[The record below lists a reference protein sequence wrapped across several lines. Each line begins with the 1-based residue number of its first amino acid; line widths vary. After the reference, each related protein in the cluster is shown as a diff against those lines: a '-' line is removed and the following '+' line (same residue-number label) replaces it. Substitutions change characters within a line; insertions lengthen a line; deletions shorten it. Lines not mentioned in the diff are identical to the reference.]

1 MASVDPGTLETILT
15 LCLLIFAAKVGGE
28 AAQRFGVAAVVGE
41 LMAGI
46 ALGPSLLGNL
56 APLGFQPILVNET
69 VRAFAEVG
77 AIVLLFVAGME
88 TRLAEFRKIGVL
100 AASVAI
106 GGVVLPFALGY
117 GLMVSRGTTTAAA
130 LLAGATLTATSIA
143 ITVKVLR
150 DLGKEKEPEAK
161 VLVSA
166 AVMDDI
172 LGLVALAVVLSVIA
186 EGGIRAGEAI
196 SIAVEAVGFWLL
208 LTVAG
213 ALLLP
218 RIVTRTV
225 PWVRARGTLE
235 ASAMALCFGYAYL
248 AGVAGLAPIL
258 GAFAAGMAIAETK
271 ITIEIKEFAEK
282 VSFLVAPLFFTVV
295 GTLVDLS
302 SLSGPSVLLALEL
315 TLLAILGKVVGCGL
329 PAYAFSREM
338 KAAAIV
344 GVGMVSRGEV
354 GLIIA
359 GIGATSGVFS
369 REVFSAIVLMVVITT
384 VLTPIP
390 LKRLYQQPIK
400 KV

>member
-28 AAQRFGVAAVVGE
+28 TAQRFGVAAVVGE

-46 ALGPSLLGNL
+46 ALGPSLLGGL
-56 APLGFQPILVNET
+56 TPMGFKPIFVNET
-69 VRAFAEVG
+69 VRVFAEVG

-88 TRLAEFRKIGVL
+88 TRLAEFRKTGVL
-100 AASVAI
+100 AASVAV

-117 GLMVSRGTTTAAA
+117 GLIISRGMDTAVA

-166 AVMDDI
+166 AVMDDV
-172 LGLVALAVVLSVIA
+172 LGLVTLAIVLSIIA

-196 SIAVEAVGFWLL
+196 GIAVKAVGLWFL

-213 ALLLP
+213 AFLLP
-218 RIVTRTV
+218 RVVMRTV
-225 PWVRARGTLE
+225 PWFRVRGSLE
-235 ASAMALCFGYAYL
+235 ASAIALCFGYAYL

-258 GAFAAGMAIAETK
+258 GAFAAGMAIAETR
-271 ITIEIKEFAEK
+271 IMTEIREFAEK
-282 VSFLVAPLFFTVV
+282 VSFLVAPLFFTVI
-295 GTLVDLS
+295 GTFVDLS
-302 SLSGPSVLLALEL
+302 ALSGPSIVLALEL
-315 TLLAILGKVVGCGL
+315 TFLAILGKVVGCGL
-329 PAYAFSREM
+329 PAYAFSRET

-344 GVGMVSRGEV
+344 GVGMISRGEV

-369 REVFSAIVLMVVITT
+369 PEVFSAIVLMVVITT
-384 VLTPIP
+384 VLTPTA